1 MGVAHT
7 MGLGLLDGPNQQI
20 INNFSLFQK
29 ILAQYGFHSE
39 NIFWKKKYKKTA
51 IFNLFVS
58 LYVKRSATEKRT
70 YIFCSQYPLTNY
82 PGLHINNK

>member
-1 MGVAHT
+1 MIISKTPLRNGNCPIKDPIAKMGVAHT

-39 NIFWKKKYKKTA
+39 NIFLKKKNIKKLQFST
-51 IFNLFVS
+51 FLFP
-58 LYVKRSATEKRT
+58 YM
-70 YIFCSQYPLTNY
+70 
-82 PGLHINNK
+82 